1 MTSYYGKHICK
12 MAKAPVQTW
21 SVKAP
26 LVSETANNRKGSR
39 KPCFLENEYQSSI
52 EQKILLS
59 LMEYCFEIY
68 LNFYDSEKTIKLT
81 VQPYF
86 IIPIGFGLKSLLS
99 R

>member
-39 KPCFLENEYQSSI
+39 KPCFLGNEYQSSI

-86 IIPIGFGLKSLLS
+86 IIHIGFGLKSLLS

>member
-1 MTSYYGKHICK
+1 MANISAK

-81 VQPYF
+81 VQPYLSF
-86 IIPIGFGLKSLLS
+86 LSGSDLNLAKSLK
-99 R
+99 